1 MQMSEVRRDIVT
13 DTWVIID
20 TENDHIPKI
29 PRRDPV
35 PSGECPFC
43 EGNES
48 QTPNEI
54 YAVRTK
60 GNPNSPG
67 WQLRVIPN
75 IKPILRVEGELE
87 KHGVGVYDMV
97 TGIGAN
103 EVIVETPKHVTK
115 FFELG
120 EDQISLVIRTYRQRI
135 DDLHKDKRMRYIL
148 IFKNHGPLAGAS
160 TMVHTHSDL
169 IALPATPVRVKQKLS
184 GAQEYYGYK
193 ERCLFCDIIQQEI
206 EMGDRLI
213 TQSDHFVVI
222 APYASRFPFEILI
235 IPKRHAFAYELIND
249 DEIMDLSQ
257 VLKRVCKVMYD
268 ILDDPPFNLILCDS
282 PNLLPRANY
291 WKTIKADYHWHI
303 EITPRMYRTTG
314 FELGTGFYINNIA
327 PEKAAGMFREK
338 L

>member
-1 MQMSEVRRDIVT
+1 MSEVRRDIVT

-20 TENDHIPKI
+20 TENDRI
-29 PRRDPV
+29 PV
-35 PSGECPFC
+35 PPPMEAAVPGDCPFC

-48 QTPNEI
+48 RTPNEI
-54 YAVRTK
+54 YAVRPK
-60 GNPNSPG
+60 GAPNSPG

-75 IKPILRVEGELE
+75 INPILRVEGELQ

-103 EVIVETPKHVTK
+103 EVIVETREHVTN

-120 EDQISLVIRTYRQRI
+120 EERISLVMRTYRQRI
-135 DDLHKDKRMRYIL
+135 DDLHKDKRIRYIL

-169 IALPATPVRVKQKLS
+169 IALPATPIRVKQKLS
-184 GAQEYYGYK
+184 GAQEYYSYK

-213 TQSDHFVVI
+213 FQSKHFVVI

-235 IPKRHAFAYELIND
+235 IPKRHAFTYKLI
-249 DEIMDLSQ
+249 DETEIVDLSQ
-257 VLKRVCKVMYD
+257 VLKVVCKTMYD
-268 ILDDPPFNLILCDS
+268 ILNDPPFNLILCDS

-291 WKTIKADYHWHI
+291 WTTIKSDYHWHI
-303 EITPRMYRTTG
+303 EITPRLYRTTG
-314 FELGTGFYINNIA
+314 FELGTGFYINHIA
-327 PEKAAGMFREK
+327 PERAAGMFREK

>member
-1 MQMSEVRRDIVT
+1 MSEVRRDIVT

-20 TENDHIPKI
+20 TENDRIPELPPK
-29 PRRDPV
+29 DSV
-35 PSGECPFC
+35 LSGDCPFC
-43 EGNES
+43 EGNETR
-48 QTPNEI
+48 TPNEI
-54 YAVRTK
+54 YAVRAK
-60 GNPNSPG
+60 GAPNGPG

-75 IKPILRVEGELE
+75 INPILRVEGELE

-103 EVIVETPKHVTK
+103 EVIVETPKHVTN

-120 EDQISLVIRTYRQRI
+120 EEQISLVMKTYRQRI

-148 IFKNHGPLAGAS
+148 VFKNHGSLAGAS

-184 GAQEYYGYK
+184 GAQEYYSYK

-213 TQSDHFVVI
+213 SQSEYFVVI

-235 IPKRHAFAYELIND
+235 IPKRHSFTYKLIDEN
-249 DEIMDLSQ
+249 EIMDLSR
-257 VLKRVCKVMYD
+257 VLKKMCKTMYD
-268 ILDDPPFNLILCDS
+268 ILSDPPFNLILCDS

-291 WKTIKADYHWHI
+291 WTTIKSDYHWHI

-314 FELGTGFYINNIA
+314 FELGTGFYINHIA
-327 PEKAAGMFREK
+327 PEKAAGMFRERF
-338 L
+338 